1 MISSMYDY
9 QKLTLYIF
17 IILSIMAVTSCDTTN
32 RVDRQKSEMRTFD
45 GVENPSQ
52 SVNLVDHLIKVPGI
66 NVVGDGRNAKITVR
80 GISTFYG
87 SNEPLFIVNGQQL
100 NGGLQEAM
108 NIVPVADIKSIRVL
122 KNPDEIGGYGV
133 RGANGVILITLK

>member
-1 MISSMYDY
+1 MQTNYPR
-9 QKLTLYIF
+9 KLYIY
-17 IILSIMAVTSCDTTN
+17 LLLLTTVVVSQDCGISN
-32 RVDRQKSEMRTFD
+32 NVDRENPEMRTFD

-52 SVNLVDHLIKVPGI
+52 SETLVDHLIKVPGI
-66 NVVGDGRNAKITVR
+66 NVVGDGRNAKITIR

-87 SNEPLFIVNGQQL
+87 SNEPLFVVNSQQL

-122 KNPDEIGGYGV
+122 KNPSEIGGYGV